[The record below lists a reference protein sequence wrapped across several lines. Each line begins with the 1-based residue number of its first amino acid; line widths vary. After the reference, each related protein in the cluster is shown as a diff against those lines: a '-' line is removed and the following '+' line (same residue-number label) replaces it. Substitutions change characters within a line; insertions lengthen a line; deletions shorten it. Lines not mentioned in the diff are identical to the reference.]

1 MLSVRITDVVS
12 RYGGEE
18 FAILL
23 IECGRKWVE
32 KIAYGIKENVGKTVF
47 KISDLELRITVVQQ
61 LEKLMNMLI
70 KHCIMQKT

>member
-1 MLSVRITDVVS
+1 MPDPKYFSSAALSAYLQYPYKFKLLYIDRVGTTYKNHS
-12 RYGGEE
+12 R
-18 FAILL
+18 
-23 IECGRKWVE
+23 
-32 KIAYGIKENVGKTVF
+32 TMF

>member
-1 MLSVRITDVVS
+1 ML
-12 RYGGEE
+12 
-18 FAILL
+18 
-23 IECGRKWVE
+23 
-32 KIAYGIKENVGKTVF
+32 GKTVF